1 MCILSPEQV
10 DVLNITNG
18 ARVRAHATAAP
29 RGLNVT
35 GVNGAAA
42 RLVQKGDKVV
52 AVTYGRLAAKEV
64 RNDAPTMVLL
74 DDADEIGTAE

>member
-1 MCILSPEQV
+1 
-10 DVLNITNG
+10 
-18 ARVRAHATAAP
+18 
-29 RGLNVT
+29 VT

-74 DDADEIGTAE
+74 DDADEIGTAA